1 MDQQVRDVM
10 TNVPVAVGA
19 LTAVTEVA
27 HRMRAEDIGAVLVTE
42 GGELRGV
49 VTDRDL
55 VVRVMAEGK
64 DPGETTVM
72 SACSTD
78 LVTVGPDEP
87 AVLAVQLMR
96 KHALRRLPVVRD
108 GEVVGIVA
116 LGDLAVGRDPE
127 SALGEISAAAPNR

>member
-1 MDQQVRDVM
+1 MEQQVRSVM
-10 TNVPVAVGA
+10 TSVPVAVGA

-27 HRMRAEDIGAVLVTE
+27 HRMRAEDIGAVLVMD

-55 VVRVMAEGK
+55 VVRVIAEGM

-72 SACSTD
+72 SACSAD

-87 AVLAVQLMR
+87 AAHAVRLMR
-96 KHALRRLPVVRD
+96 EHALRRLPVVHG

-127 SALGEISAAAPNR
+127 SALGAISAAAPNR